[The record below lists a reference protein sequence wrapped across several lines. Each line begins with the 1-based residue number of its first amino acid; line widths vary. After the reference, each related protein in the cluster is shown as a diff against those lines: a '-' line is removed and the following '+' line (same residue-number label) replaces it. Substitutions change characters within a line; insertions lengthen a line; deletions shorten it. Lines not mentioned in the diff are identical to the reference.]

1 MNARVASARL
11 ENHWIDS
18 PGGITPEDVVAW
30 LGAVQAQDSR
40 AALWAIGLRLPH
52 TATAA
57 MVQQALDDGRILRTH
72 VLRPTWHFVTAGD
85 IRWMLALTAPHV
97 QRRAA
102 TYYRHLG
109 LDQSVRRR
117 GARVIEQALAS
128 GEHRTRAEL
137 GSALARA
144 RLPLTGVRLAMMT
157 VHTELEGIVCSG
169 RHRGVHPTYALL
181 SERARP
187 AAPFSRDEALAE
199 LSRRYLRSHAP
210 VTIRDFV
217 WWSGLSSAD
226 ARRGFAA
233 VAARQERIADHVY
246 WSLDDSTQGKS
257 SNRQIAPSSN
267 STRLRSTRV
276 HLLPFY
282 DEYLVAYRDLHAV
295 PRPPSTWGVL
305 PQAVIAKGQVAGTWK
320 VVRQRDSVTIQITH
334 GRAMSRSE
342 KGSLSRAAER
352 YSRFFELGMCEL
364 ANDELGS

>member
-1 MNARVASARL
+1 MNATVASARL

-18 PGGITPEDVVAW
+18 PGGTAPEDVVAW

-40 AALWAIGLRLPH
+40 AALWAVGLRQPD

-57 MVQQALDDGRILRTH
+57 VVQKALDDARILRTH
-72 VLRPTWHFVTAGD
+72 VLRPTWHFVTAVD

-97 QRRAA
+97 QRRLA
-102 TYYRHLG
+102 TYYKQLG
-109 LDQSVRRR
+109 LDPSTRRR
-117 GARVIEQALAS
+117 GARVIERALAS

-137 GSALARA
+137 GAALARA
-144 RLPLTGVRLAMMT
+144 RLPLTGVSLALMT
-157 VHTELEGIVCSG
+157 LHTELEGIVCSG
-169 RHRGVHPTYALL
+169 RLCGAQPTYALL

-187 AAPFSRDEALAE
+187 AAPLSRDEALAE

-210 VTIRDFV
+210 ATIRDFV
-217 WWSGLSSAD
+217 WWSGLSTAE

-246 WSLDDSTQGKS
+246 WSLDDGPPGGASK
-257 SNRQIAPSSN
+257 
-267 STRLRSTRV
+267 RV

-320 VVRQRDSVTIQITH
+320 VVRQRDSVSIQITH
-334 GRAMSRSE
+334 GRAMSGSE
-342 KGSLSRAAER
+342 KCALSRAAER
-352 YSRFFELGMCEL
+352 YGRFFGVPHVLSKSSWGSRAGEL
-364 ANDELGS
+364 